1 MSRPHYP
8 AVRRRLHGELWM
20 ANLAV
25 GRRILVESL
34 QQHGNSTSWNL
45 GKKEG
50 HSEPRAPHSPKL
62 SNCRVP
68 LSQGDLASSRPL
80 LRGTRKRVQ
89 THRVAVGPD
98 DDGSPCATI
107 GHPEDF

>member
-8 AVRRRLHGELWM
+8 AVRRRLHDALWM
-20 ANLAV
+20 ANLAA
-25 GRRILVESL
+25 GRRLLVESL

-62 SNCRVP
+62 SSCRVP

-80 LRGTRKRVQ
+80 LQGTRKRVQ
-89 THRVAVGPD
+89 TYCVAAGPD
-98 DDGSPCATI
+98 EDGRPGVTI
-107 GHPEDF
+107 GQEDF